1 MPIFTSSPVTLY
13 LSSLTLLY
21 ILIYSIMKKNSIIII
36 GAVICLIVVFVLLY
50 FFRDEPSTQT
60 PLLNDIQPQSVA
72 PVLMTAEEKN
82 SLFIPVDKE
91 VQVLRRNADGEIMT
105 YKIIESQDQIIN
117 NGSLFPSNSSE
128 LK

>member
-1 MPIFTSSPVTLY
+1 
-13 LSSLTLLY
+13 
-21 ILIYSIMKKNSIIII
+21 
-36 GAVICLIVVFVLLY
+36 
-50 FFRDEPSTQT
+50 
-60 PLLNDIQPQSVA
+60 
-72 PVLMTAEEKN
+72 MTAEEKN

>member
-1 MPIFTSSPVTLY
+1 
-13 LSSLTLLY
+13 
-21 ILIYSIMKKNSIIII
+21 MKKNSIIII
-36 GAVICLIVVFVLLY
+36 GVVICLIVVFVLLY